1 MIDGQL
7 VSLRRPTLADHE
19 AVRGIWEDEATMR
32 DVGGVRPL
40 PPEKW
45 ERWHRR
51 MFHELASA
59 NEYFLVYENSSGT
72 CAGEVSFHD
81 FDPSSG
87 RAMFNVKIKRHLR
100 GKGLGRE
107 AIDLILWHFF
117 GAWEGTVM
125 EDSLWEGNPGGLAVV
140 LAYGFR
146 ETRRDADG
154 IWVELDRAAWE
165 RKPRAQPSWRRH
177 PVRTSAKAVIVHE
190 GKILLVRHRQA
201 GEDYLTLPGGGQ
213 EHNEELAATLRR
225 ECMEETGAEV
235 EPGDIMLVRDYIAD
249 RHEFRRESPGA
260 HQLELVFRCG
270 LLNPDRLLAPSLQDS
285 TQVGIAWLPVDQ
297 LADAA
302 LYPKAFRE
310 AVARCLSGKPGP
322 VYLGAVN

>member
-32 DVGGVRPL
+32 DVGGVCPL

-154 IWVELDRAAWE
+154 IWVELDRQPGNASREHSPAGAGI
-165 RKPRAQPSWRRH
+165 RCAPRP
-177 PVRTSAKAVIVHE
+177 
-190 GKILLVRHRQA
+190 RQLSFTR
-201 GEDYLTLPGGGQ
+201 G
-213 EHNEELAATLRR
+213 R
-225 ECMEETGAEV
+225 
-235 EPGDIMLVRDYIAD
+235 
-249 RHEFRRESPGA
+249 FS
-260 HQLELVFRCG
+260 
-270 LLNPDRLLAPSLQDS
+270 
-285 TQVGIAWLPVDQ
+285 
-297 LADAA
+297 
-302 LYPKAFRE
+302 
-310 AVARCLSGKPGP
+310 LSGTARPAKTT
-322 VYLGAVN
+322 